1 MKVKDMINRVMGLFD
16 EITGNDVI
24 KDAEEYRYRIYEAMD
39 SIQREL
45 AVILSPITDV
55 KTIISID
62 GHADTG
68 SDVLRIRTLKDKNG
82 RDVYFSCGVMNEIIV
97 ADGEYELYYEKNP
110 SCISELGV
118 NSTITNDKELE
129 ISPEAQEA
137 MVYGVCAYLLMNDEP
152 ELYNAYMS
160 RYMSLISN
168 ILAARDS
175 RASALARGGVYI

>member
-1 MKVKDMINRVMGLFD
+1 
-16 EITGNDVI
+16 
-24 KDAEEYRYRIYEAMD
+24 
-39 SIQREL
+39 
-45 AVILSPITDV
+45 
-55 KTIISID
+55 
-62 GHADTG
+62 
-68 SDVLRIRTLKDKNG
+68 
-82 RDVYFSCGVMNEIIV
+82 MNEIIV

-110 SCISELGV
+110 SRISELGV

>member
-1 MKVKDMINRVMGLFD
+1 MKVKDMICKVMVLFD

-24 KDAEEYRYRIYEAMD
+24 KDSEEYRYRIYDAMD

-45 AVILSPITDV
+45 AVILSPITAV
-55 KTIISID
+55 KVIRSE
-62 GHADTG
+62 GGRADTG
-68 SDVLRIRTLKDKNG
+68 DDVLRIRALKHKNG
-82 RDVYFSCGVMNEIIV
+82 SNAYFSCGRMNEIIV
-97 ADGEYELYYEKNP
+97 ADGEYELFYEKYP
-110 SCISELGV
+110 SRIYYGGEGSVSV
-118 NSTITNDKELE
+118 NDRELE

-168 ILAARDS
+168 ILAARDN
-175 RASALARGGVYI
+175 RASAFARGGVYI